1 VDQFSISSIPSLQ
14 KPVDRIPKEVRE
26 PITHPLAALSN
37 LYCLF
42 DWADGASH
50 SRTKVS
56 DLGQLT
62 REKLNV
68 QSLQIGEEI
77 RRAERD
83 IIKMKQSL
91 QRQSDRGDLASVSQI
106 RSRLA
111 EKEKDLDRLRASD
124 RHIVNEQKQRKSSSK
139 LTVF

>member
-1 VDQFSISSIPSLQ
+1 V
-14 KPVDRIPKEVRE
+14 
-26 PITHPLAALSN
+26 T
-37 LYCLF
+37 
-42 DWADGASH
+42 
-50 SRTKVS
+50 

-83 IIKMKQSL
+83 ISKMKQSL
-91 QRQSDRGDLASVSQI
+91 QRQIDRGDLASVSQI